1 MAIRRSFWLA
11 ATFLTVSMSS
21 LSAGAQKASPTGPA
35 GIVVRV
41 YNYARI
47 NTYTLERTQRRVSEI
62 FIKAGFQI
70 DWIHCAR
77 CEEEK
82 SQYPECADLIGPSD
96 LVLKIM
102 PRIDMEKNG
111 FKKEAFGLTTGRTIM
126 ISTERLY
133 DIAEKSEQTRDRILA
148 LAVAHEMGHALSG
161 STSHSSRGI
170 MRPRW
175 YSGDLQLESR
185 HSAGFTEEQIDR
197 MHRNW
202 MAAQDADRPGGTVR
216 AARIQER

>member
-1 MAIRRSFWLA
+1 MDIQRTVWLA
-11 ATFLTVSMSS
+11 ATLLTFPMSS
-21 LSAGAQKASPTGPA
+21 SNAGAQKASPTRPVR
-35 GIVVRV
+35 IIVRV

-47 NTYTLERTQRRVSEI
+47 NSYTLERTQRRVSEI

-82 SQYPECADLIGPSD
+82 SQYPECADPIGPSD
-96 LVLKIM
+96 LVLRIM

-111 FKKEAFGLTTGRTIM
+111 FKKEAFGLTIGRTIM

-133 DIAEKSEQTRDRILA
+133 DIAEKSEQTRDKILG

-161 STSHSSRGI
+161 SNSHSSRGI
-170 MRPRW
+170 MRP
-175 YSGDLQLESR
+175 
-185 HSAGFTEEQIDR
+185 
-197 MHRNW
+197 
-202 MAAQDADRPGGTVR
+202 GGTPMTCNWK
-216 AARIQER
+216 AATVPASLKKRSTECAGIG